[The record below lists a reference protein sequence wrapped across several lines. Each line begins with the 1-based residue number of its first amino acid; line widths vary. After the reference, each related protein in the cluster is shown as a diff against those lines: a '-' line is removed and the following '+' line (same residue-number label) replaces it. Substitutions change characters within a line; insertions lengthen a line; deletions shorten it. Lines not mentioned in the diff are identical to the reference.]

1 MNMNRPYLIIPK
13 LIIQPTWGGTYIA
26 KMKGWRDLEILQGRK
41 IGQSYE
47 LFSGT
52 KLATSIF
59 DTSDPKFIPE
69 IGFPDKS
76 ETINEGFDL
85 MEGRDYVDIV
95 DVENNMPL
103 LIKINH
109 SKGNSFQ
116 LHIKRG
122 VNDDKWKPKAESWYY
137 LEDGKLTFGVKK
149 GIDIDEYRNVCLEI
163 EKSMQNL
170 SGEIVDGKKSLEI
183 GRIEARDFVLT
194 KDPWQFVNVH
204 EVKKYEIVDPSLGG
218 IHHSWEEDGE
228 KYPLGNVLYE
238 IQEDVMDPVS
248 TIRAFDQGK
257 IKDDGSIREL
267 NIDDYFKY
275 LDKTEENNNI
285 DRNRTLSNS
294 AYAMEVL
301 DIDKN
306 MSLNTNDHFH
316 HLFVRDGSVEIQ
328 SKAVNLKVG
337 QGHSVFV
344 PKELGDYNILS
355 KSAETCVLK
364 TISNK

>member
-1 MNMNRPYLIIPK
+1 MLQPRPYLVIPK
-13 LIIQPTWGGTYIA
+13 LILQPTWGGTYIA
-26 KMKGWRDLEILQGRK
+26 EMKNWRDLEILQGRK

-69 IGFPDKS
+69 IGFPDTP
-76 ETINEGFDL
+76 ETVKDSFNLVDGT
-85 MEGRDYVDIV
+85 DYVQLAD
-95 DVENNMPL
+95 ENMPL
-103 LIKINH
+103 LIKFTQAL
-109 SKGNSFQ
+109 GNSFQ
-116 LHIKRG
+116 LHIKHG
-122 VNDDKWKPKAESWYY
+122 VSDVRWKPKAESWYY
-137 LEDGKLTFGVKK
+137 LEDGKLTFGIKK
-149 GIDIDEYRNVCLEI
+149 GINVNEYKIVCLEI
-163 EKSMQNL
+163 DKFMQNL
-170 SGEIVDGKKSLEI
+170 SREII
-183 GRIEARDFVLT
+183 GGQKTLVEGRAEAREFILN
-194 KDPWQFVNVH
+194 KNPWQFVNVH

-218 IHHSWEEDGE
+218 IHHSWEEDDE

-238 IQEDVMDPVS
+238 IQEDVMDPIS

-257 IKDDGSIREL
+257 IKDNGSIREL

-275 LDKTEENNNI
+275 LDVTDENNNV

-294 AYAMEVL
+294 IYAMEVL
-301 DIDKN
+301 DISN
-306 MSLNTNDHFH
+306 SLSLNTNGHFH

-337 QGHSVFV
+337 KGHSVFV